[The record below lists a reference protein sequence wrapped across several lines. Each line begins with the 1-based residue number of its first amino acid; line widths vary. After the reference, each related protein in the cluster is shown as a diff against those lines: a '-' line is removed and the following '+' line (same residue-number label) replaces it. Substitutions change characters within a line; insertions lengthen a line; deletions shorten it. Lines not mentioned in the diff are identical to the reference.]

1 MVAIMDQSARRLPD
15 LALAA
20 PNLSASNPEPSNDD
34 RRRRVRQKL
43 HTPVYA
49 SFNGPQTGLVVDL
62 SELIDLH
69 EEGFAVQ
76 TSERLEA
83 HRALTLC
90 LDLPETR
97 SFIHGTGEVIW
108 SDDSGRGGVRFAP
121 LSEGSSKALKEWLF
135 ANLLIGCS
143 HHAARTEQ
151 LARREEEYRD
161 LGYNE
166 PPNSAAVEFAE
177 GSNASNPAPSRLDNS
192 ASQSTRLPRP
202 SPVVSIS
209 DHTDR
214 AAPVEALRGEIR
226 VIQGDIDAVL
236 QLITQRA
243 LTLTA
248 ATGAALACVTGD
260 IMICRARA
268 GEPAP
273 PLGAPVDI
281 SHGLSGECVRTGLLV
296 SCEDAEND
304 PRLDPEVG
312 RALGIASLMA
322 VPIVS
327 DFRVV
332 GLIEIF
338 SPHPHSFTKAHGR
351 ILEHLVET
359 IPSSLIVSSSTQA
372 QDTAPVTPEA
382 PQDISPPVVS
392 EPNLTELYSLDELRS
407 ALRNPDAETG
417 DPFRPAVFVADFATL
432 IQTEEV
438 ERLIESSPDPVPDP
452 DPEPAIHSR
461 LLYRALI
468 GLAIAA
474 VVTVVGYLMGPLIEK
489 HWLASSPSHESSLI
503 QAAEAAWHPVAANRS
518 LHPASLP
525 QLRRLA
531 DQGDPDAQ
539 WQMGVRYHNGEDVPQ
554 DDAQAMS
561 WFERAADQGQIDA
574 QSHLGA
580 YYWAGRGVP
589 EDLYKAYFWSAIAT
603 AQGDEIS
610 KARLEGLASQMTRQ
624 QVAAARQ
631 EAETWIHTHSQR
643 ARPEA
648 N

>member
-20 PNLSASNPEPSNDD
+20 PNLAASNPDPSNHD
-34 RRRRVRQKL
+34 RRRRVRQRL

-76 TSERLEA
+76 TSERLET

-108 SDDSGRGGVRFAP
+108 SDDSGRSGVRFSP
-121 LSEGSSKALKEWLF
+121 LSESSSKALKEWLF

-143 HHAARTEQ
+143 NHAARSEQ
-151 LARREEEYRD
+151 LARREQENNDFEYNAH
-161 LGYNE
+161 L
-166 PPNSAAVEFAE
+166 NSGAVEFAE
-177 GSNASNPAPSRLDNS
+177 SSGSEASNPELLHLDIPVLSTCAPG
-192 ASQSTRLPRP
+192 P
-202 SPVVSIS
+202 SSVVSIS
-209 DHTDR
+209 DHADR
-214 AAPVEALRGEIR
+214 TAPVEALRSEVREIH
-226 VIQGDIDAVL
+226 GDIDAVL
-236 QLITQRA
+236 QLITERA
-243 LTLTA
+243 LILTA
-248 ATGAALACVTGD
+248 ASGAALACITGD
-260 IMICRARA
+260 IMVCRARA

-273 PLGAPVDI
+273 PLGAPLDV
-281 SHGLSGECVRTGLLV
+281 SQGLSGECVRTGVLV

-304 PRLDPEVG
+304 QRLDPEIG

-332 GLIEIF
+332 GLLEIF
-338 SPHPHSFTKAHGR
+338 SPVPHCFTKAHGR

-359 IPSSLIVSSSTQA
+359 IPSSLIVSPSTQVH
-372 QDTAPVTPEA
+372 DFTPVTPEV
-382 PQDISPPVVS
+382 PREVSPPAPL
-392 EPNLTELYSLDELRS
+392 EPDPTELYSLDELRS
-407 ALRNPDAETG
+407 ASSDPDAQTSNLL
-417 DPFRPAVFVADFATL
+417 PPPVFAADFATL
-432 IQTEEV
+432 IQAEEA
-438 ERLIESSPDPVPDP
+438 ERLVEPAPDPVP
-452 DPEPAIHSR
+452 EPKLATRSR
-461 LLYRALI
+461 LVYRALI
-468 GLAIAA
+468 GLAIA
-474 VVTVVGYLMGPLIEK
+474 VVVMVVGYLLGPLIQR
-489 HWLASSPSHESSLI
+489 HWLASSPSDGRSLI
-503 QAAEAAWHPVAANRS
+503 QAAEAAWHPAVANRS
-518 LHPASLP
+518 LHPPSLP
-525 QLRRLA
+525 ELRRLA

-589 EDLYKAYFWSAIAT
+589 EDLYRAYFWSAIAT

-643 ARPEA
+643 TRSEA

>member
-1 MVAIMDQSARRLPD
+1 MDQSARRLPD

-20 PNLSASNPEPSNDD
+20 PNLVVSNPDPSNHD

-49 SFNGPQTGLVVDL
+49 SFNGSQSGLVVDL

-76 TSERLEA
+76 TSERLET
-83 HRALTLC
+83 HRAITLC

-108 SDDSGRGGVRFAP
+108 SDDSGRGGVRFAH
-121 LSEGSSKALKEWLF
+121 LSQSSSKALKEWLF

-143 HHAARTEQ
+143 NHAARSEQ
-151 LARREEEYRD
+151 LARREDEYKE
-161 LGYNE
+161 LGYHHIA
-166 PPNSAAVEFAE
+166 NSASVEFADVLHTDSSRSE
-177 GSNASNPAPSRLDNS
+177 PSRIDILGL
-192 ASQSTRLPRP
+192 QSTRAPRP
-202 SPVVSIS
+202 SAVVSIS

-214 AAPVEALRGEIR
+214 TPPVETLRSEVR
-226 VIQGDIDAVL
+226 EIQGDIDAVL
-236 QLITQRA
+236 QLITGRA
-243 LTLTA
+243 LTLTGA
-248 ATGAALACVTGD
+248 SGAALACLNGD
-260 IMICRARA
+260 IMICCARA

-273 PLGAPVDI
+273 PLGAAVDV
-281 SHGLSGECVRTGLLV
+281 SHGLSGECVRTGRLV

-304 PRLDPEVG
+304 PRLDPDVG
-312 RALGIASLMA
+312 RALNIASLMA

-332 GLIEIF
+332 GLLEIF
-338 SPHPHSFTKAHGR
+338 SPIPHCFTQAHGR

-359 IPSSLIVSSSTQA
+359 IPTALIVSSSPQVHQPVPTNPQA
-372 QDTAPVTPEA
+372 PHDLSPPAVPEPEA
-382 PQDISPPVVS
+382 TD
-392 EPNLTELYSLDELRS
+392 TYSLDDLRS
-407 ALRNPDAETG
+407 AFRNPDTETG
-417 DPFRPAVFVADFATL
+417 NPLQRQVFVADFAAL
-432 IQTEEV
+432 IQAEEAEYLV
-438 ERLIESSPDPVPDP
+438 GPAHDPVP
-452 DPEPAIHSR
+452 EPNPKTRSR
-461 LLYRALI
+461 LVYRALI
-468 GLAIAA
+468 GLVIA
-474 VVTVVGYLMGPLIEK
+474 VVVVVVGYLLGPLIEK
-489 HWLASSPSHESSLI
+489 HRLAASPSGESSLI
-503 QAAEAAWHPVAANRS
+503 QAAEAAWHPVPAHPS
-518 LHPASLP
+518 LQPASLP
-525 QLRRLA
+525 ELRKLA

-554 DDAQAMS
+554 DEAQAMS
-561 WFERAADQGQIDA
+561 WFERAADQGQVDA

-589 EDLYKAYFWSAIAT
+589 KNVYKAYFWSAIAT

-643 ARPEA
+643 GRSEA

>member
-20 PNLSASNPEPSNDD
+20 PNLPASNPDPSNHD
-34 RRRRVRQKL
+34 RRRLVRQKL

-69 EEGFAVQ
+69 EEGFSVQ
-76 TSERLEA
+76 TSERLET

-121 LSEGSSKALKEWLF
+121 LSPSSSKALKEWLF

-143 HHAARTEQ
+143 NHAARSQQ
-151 LARREEEYRD
+151 LARREEENEELR
-161 LGYNE
+161 YNE
-166 PPNSAAVEFAE
+166 HLNSAEVELAE
-177 GSNASNPAPSRLDNS
+177 ASIPELMHLDIPAES
-192 ASQSTRLPRP
+192 AHVP
-202 SPVVSIS
+202 SPSSVVSIS
-209 DHTDR
+209 DHADR
-214 AAPVEALRGEIR
+214 SAPVEPLRGESPE
-226 VIQGDIDAVL
+226 IQGDIDAVL
-236 QLITQRA
+236 QLITERA

-248 ATGAALACVTGD
+248 ASGAALACITED
-260 IMICRARA
+260 YMICRAQA

-273 PLGAPVDI
+273 PLGSPVDV
-281 SHGLSGECVRTGLLV
+281 SHGLSGECLRTGLIV
-296 SCEDAEND
+296 SCEDAQND

-332 GLIEIF
+332 GLLEIF
-338 SPHPHSFTKAHGR
+338 SPQPHNFTKAHGR

-359 IPSSLIVSSSTQA
+359 IPSSLIVSPSTKVH
-372 QDTAPVTPEA
+372 DLAPVTAEVPAQISRPAAPE
-382 PQDISPPVVS
+382 PDS
-392 EPNLTELYSLDELRS
+392 TELYSLDELRS
-407 ALRNPDAETG
+407 ALHNPDTEAS
-417 DPFRPAVFVADFATL
+417 DLLRRPTFVADFATL
-432 IQTEEV
+432 IQAEEA
-438 ERLIESSPDPVPDP
+438 ERIVVPVPEPVPDP
-452 DPEPAIHSR
+452 KFPIRSR
-461 LLYRALI
+461 LVYRALI
-468 GLAIAA
+468 GLAIA
-474 VVTVVGYLMGPLIEK
+474 VVVVVVGYLLGPLIEK
-489 HWLASSPSHESSLI
+489 RWLASSPSHESPLI
-503 QAAEAAWHPVAANRS
+503 RAAEAAWHPAAASRS
-518 LHPASLP
+518 LRPASLP
-525 QLRRLA
+525 ELRMLA

-554 DDAQAMS
+554 DDAQAMN

-603 AQGDEIS
+603 AQGDQIS

-631 EAETWIHTHSQR
+631 EAETWIHTHAPS
-643 ARPEA
+643 ARSEA

>member
-1 MVAIMDQSARRLPD
+1 
-15 LALAA
+15 
-20 PNLSASNPEPSNDD
+20 
-34 RRRRVRQKL
+34 
-43 HTPVYA
+43 
-49 SFNGPQTGLVVDL
+49 
-62 SELIDLH
+62 
-69 EEGFAVQ
+69 
-76 TSERLEA
+76 
-83 HRALTLC
+83 
-90 LDLPETR
+90 
-97 SFIHGTGEVIW
+97 
-108 SDDSGRGGVRFAP
+108 
-121 LSEGSSKALKEWLF
+121 
-135 ANLLIGCS
+135 
-143 HHAARTEQ
+143 
-151 LARREEEYRD
+151 
-161 LGYNE
+161 
-166 PPNSAAVEFAE
+166 
-177 GSNASNPAPSRLDNS
+177 
-192 ASQSTRLPRP
+192 
-202 SPVVSIS
+202 
-209 DHTDR
+209 
-214 AAPVEALRGEIR
+214 
-226 VIQGDIDAVL
+226 
-236 QLITQRA
+236 
-243 LTLTA
+243 
-248 ATGAALACVTGD
+248 
-260 IMICRARA
+260 
-268 GEPAP
+268 
-273 PLGAPVDI
+273 
-281 SHGLSGECVRTGLLV
+281 
-296 SCEDAEND
+296 
-304 PRLDPEVG
+304 
-312 RALGIASLMA
+312 
-322 VPIVS
+322 
-327 DFRVV
+327 
-332 GLIEIF
+332 LIEIF

-407 ALRNPDAETG
+407 ALRNPDAETS

-438 ERLIESSPDPVPDP
+438 ERLIESSPDPDP

-603 AQGDEIS
+603 A
-610 KARLEGLASQMTRQ
+610 
-624 QVAAARQ
+624 RQ

>member
-20 PNLSASNPEPSNDD
+20 PNLAPSNPGRLRED
-34 RRRRVRQKL
+34 RRRRVRQRL

-49 SFNGPQTGLVVDL
+49 SFSGPQTGLVVDL

-76 TSERLEA
+76 TSERLET

-121 LSEGSSKALKEWLF
+121 LSESSSKALKEWLF

-143 HHAARTEQ
+143 NHAARSEQ
-151 LARREEEYRD
+151 LARREEENKE

-166 PPNSAAVEFAE
+166 HLNSAALESAKV
-177 GSNASNPAPSRLDNS
+177 SNPELLHLDIPLEGTRAPGSGS
-192 ASQSTRLPRP
+192 
-202 SPVVSIS
+202 VVSIS
-209 DHTDR
+209 DHVDR
-214 AAPVEALRGEIR
+214 TASVHALRREASE
-226 VIQGDIDAVL
+226 IQGDIDAVL
-236 QLITQRA
+236 QLITECA

-248 ATGAALACVTGD
+248 ASGAALACITGD
-260 IMICRARA
+260 TMICRARA

-273 PLGAPVDI
+273 PLGAPVDV
-281 SHGLSGECVRTGLLV
+281 SHGLSGECVRTGTLV

-322 VPIVS
+322 VPIVC
-327 DFRVV
+327 DFRIV
-332 GLIEIF
+332 GLLEIF
-338 SPHPHSFTKAHGR
+338 SHVPHSFTKAHGR

-359 IPSSLIVSSSTQA
+359 IPSSLIASSSA
-372 QDTAPVTPEA
+372 QVHDPAAVTSHEL
-382 PQDISPPVVS
+382 SPPPPS
-392 EPNLTELYSLDELRS
+392 EPDATELYSLDELRS
-407 ALRNPDAETG
+407 VVSNPNADTS
-417 DPFRPAVFVADFATL
+417 DLLPPPVFVADFAAL
-432 IQTEEV
+432 IQAEEA
-438 ERLIESSPDPVPDP
+438 ERLVEPTPDPVP
-452 DPEPAIHSR
+452 EPKPATRSR
-461 LLYRALI
+461 LVYRALI
-468 GLAIAA
+468 GLAIAV
-474 VVTVVGYLMGPLIEK
+474 VVTVVCYLLGPLIEK

-503 QAAEAAWHPVAANRS
+503 QAAEAAWRPAAANRS
-518 LHPASLP
+518 WHPASLP
-525 QLRRLA
+525 ELRRLA

-539 WQMGVRYHNGEDVPQ
+539 WQMGVRYHNGEDVQQ
-554 DDAQAMS
+554 DDAKAMG

-643 ARPEA
+643 ARSEA